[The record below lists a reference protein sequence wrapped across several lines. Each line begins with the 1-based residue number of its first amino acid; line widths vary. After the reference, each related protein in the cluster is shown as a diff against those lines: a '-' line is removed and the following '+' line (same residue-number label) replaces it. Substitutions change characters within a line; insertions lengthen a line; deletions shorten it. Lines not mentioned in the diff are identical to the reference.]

1 MKERELNEELQLNCL
16 QIDML
21 NFLVAEPASEKE
33 IISEYCA
40 SDLPPCCF
48 YIKHVLRTCDGNCL
62 ETSSASSNLELVI
75 KYVICDLMKRGLIEQ
90 QEGERY
96 SVTAKVNYDLIDTL
110 LHKQVQQCSKMRRYV
125 IETYDYLDRDV
136 LQRILGPNNGE
147 GNNENNS
154 RILKDD
160 AIISY
165 LREETPVDKMRKL
178 IDKYADDSGRILLA
192 QDDNADNKK
201 PFKIHFLDEI
211 SGEVY
216 LIMQPLFKISDLPQI
231 ETSDTN
237 PESVFVFKA
246 NSNGEMTIV
255 KDQSRL
261 KVLNIYAKACEK
273 GDYND

>member
-160 AIISY
+160 AIISC
-165 LREETPVDKMRKL
+165 LRDETPITKIRKL
-178 IDKYADDSGRILLA
+178 IDKYDDNEIILLK
-192 QDDNADNKK
+192 DNAGNKK
-201 PFKIHFLDEI
+201 PFKIRFIADQIDQCHLILEPLFQISGMPKVSDEDADEI
-211 SGEVY
+211 
-216 LIMQPLFKISDLPQI
+216 IKPI
-231 ETSDTN
+231 
-237 PESVFVFKA
+237 FVFRVH
-246 NSNGEMTIV
+246 NEGLELV
-255 KDQSRL
+255 KDERRL
-261 KVLNIYAKACEK
+261 KVLELYEK
-273 GDYND
+273 YERS